1 MLIRDRQVRCLD
13 IETAPPLGLYEEAE
27 FPQNQDLI
35 LRHDLILFYTDGITE
50 AMNSEGEIF
59 SQERLIEMMNCHS
72 LVNPARVIRT
82 IQHFCQEFV
91 GNAAQSDDITLLAV
105 QYLPLS
111 TFSQVANIMEWN
123 LSINSE
129 LTELETVQQRLSEI
143 LQAASLTV
151 ESIEDA
157 RLIVEEVLVNII
169 KYGYENCTDGHID
182 LGIEIDPD
190 ELTMTFKDNGK
201 PFNPLTEITSPDLT
215 MGDEERALGGFGF
228 FLVREL
234 AEKVDYLYFQNRN
247 ILTVNLRISKTI

>member
-1 MLIRDRQVRCLD
+1 
-13 IETAPPLGLYEEAE
+13 
-27 FPQNQDLI
+27 
-35 LRHDLILFYTDGITE
+35 
-50 AMNSEGEIF
+50 
-59 SQERLIEMMNCHS
+59 
-72 LVNPARVIRT
+72 
-82 IQHFCQEFV
+82 
-91 GNAAQSDDITLLAV
+91 V

-182 LGIEIDPD
+182 LGIGIDPD